1 MYRRSGRGRF
11 TLIVFLILSIAL
23 ITFDYRQ
30 NWGVLERAKD
40 AGVSIV
46 APVQRG
52 LTAVFRP
59 VGDFFA
65 TVGELGDQR
74 RQNQQ
79 LRDEVESLVAERE
92 EKEQLADENERL
104 RDILELAKSWH
115 SVDSVTAEVIGR
127 VPSNYKWAIF
137 INKGTDD
144 GIEKDMPVLA
154 PEGLVG
160 KVVRAEAHR
169 ATVLLLVDPQGA
181 AAARVK
187 TVRDTG
193 LITGNG
199 GSKNLSLELVAA
211 DKEAKIEVGDEVI
224 TSGYDEG
231 LFPAGIPIGE
241 VVRVSGD
248 SAGLEQVIE
257 VRPFVQP
264 QALGEYVQVLL
275 HVGPLRVAKD
285 GAQADRTVAGGG

>member
-1 MYRRSGRGRF
+1 L
-11 TLIVFLILSIAL
+11 TLVVFLVLSIAL
-23 ITFDYRQ
+23 ITLDYRQ
-30 NWGVLERAKD
+30 NWRVLEQAKD
-40 AGVSIV
+40 LGVSIV

-65 TVGELGDQR
+65 SVGDLSDQR
-74 RQNQQ
+74 REAER
-79 LRDEVESLVAERE
+79 LRAEVERLQSDADQ
-92 EKEQLADENERL
+92 KEQLEAEVEEL
-104 RDILELAKSWH
+104 RETLELAKSWR
-115 SVDSVTAEVIGR
+115 SVDQVSAEVIGR

-160 KVVRAEAHR
+160 KVVRVEAHR

-199 GSKNLSLELVAA
+199 GSRNLSLELVTATR
-211 DKEAKIEVGDEVI
+211 EAKIEVGDEVI

-241 VVRVSGD
+241 VVRVEGD
-248 SAGLEQVIE
+248 SAGLEQAIE
-257 VRPFVQP
+257 VRPYVQP
-264 QALGEYVQVLL
+264 QALGDFVQVLL
-275 HVGPLRVAKD
+275 HVGPVRVAKD
-285 GAQADRTVAGGG
+285 KDKDKADRAVADGG

>member
-23 ITFDYRQ
+23 ITLDYRQ
-30 NWGVLERAKD
+30 NLGLLERAKD

-74 RQNQQ
+74 RENQQ
-79 LRDEVESLVAERE
+79 LRDEVESLLSERE

-248 SAGLEQVIE
+248 SAGLEQLIE

-285 GAQADRTVAGGG
+285 GARADRTVAGGG